1 MTSSQR
7 SLTGLLFLIDL
18 SVPENRLTFERFAY
32 FRDYIRPTGYVQ
44 KVPYN
49 WYRCSCGNK
58 TAVRKGL
65 AGVHVFSSGCVRRET
80 RIRMNAEGNRGP
92 REAPAHNKGKIY
104 VKDNPQGEK
113 YVTPERHDAM
123 YYGLEGEIHS
133 LRVREAPNKGK
144 KFVDGKYL

>member
-1 MTSSQR
+1 M
-7 SLTGLLFLIDL
+7 
-18 SVPENRLTFERFAY
+18 PENRLTFERFAY
-32 FRDYIRPTGYVQ
+32 FKDYIRPTGYVQ

-65 AGVHVFSSGCVRRET
+65 AGLHIFSCGCLRRET

-92 REAPAHNKGKIY
+92 GGCRPKNGVRAPAHNKGKIY
-104 VKDNPQGEK
+104 VKDNPPGEK

-123 YYGLEGEIHS
+123 YYGLEGEVHA

-144 KFVDGKYL
+144 KFVDGKYV